1 VESELAEEI
10 VTTEAGLVGI
20 ATLPEE
26 GPVRHLPCLVILN
39 AGNMHRVGNGRISVT
54 LARRLAANGHMV
66 FRFDHAGVGDSAPRR
81 DATDLGVDETRAA
94 EIGDVLTLLERKY
107 GVRQFVV
114 YGLCSGAR
122 DGFRAAVK
130 DSRIVGLVQIDGF
143 AYRNVRYHLT
153 HFVSRLKEPRAL
165 YRSLGRMLSGRSSP
179 EAASSTKDMW
189 VQEWKEYPP
198 RAEVEDGYRK
208 LVERGVAMYV
218 VYTGSWQHEY
228 NYRRQ
233 FLDTYRSIE
242 FGDLLTLSYLPEA
255 EHTLPDP
262 AHRKMVLD
270 GVCDW
275 MGRIFGQDPGIAS

>member
-1 VESELAEEI
+1 VNSAVAEEI
-10 VTTEAGLVGI
+10 ITTSAGLVGI
-20 ATLPEE
+20 VTHPTAGTSGDLP
-26 GPVRHLPCLVILN
+26 GVVILN

-54 LARRLAANGHMV
+54 LARRLAGQGHV
-66 FRFDHAGVGDSAPRR
+66 VLRFDHAGVGDSAPRR

-94 EIGDVLTLLERKY
+94 EIADVLTLLERQY

-130 DSRIVGLVQIDGF
+130 DARIVGLVQIDGF

-153 HFVSRLKEPRAL
+153 HFVRRLREPRAL
-165 YRSLGRMLSGRSSP
+165 PRWLGRMLSGPRSP
-179 EAASSTKDMW
+179 EAASLETDMW

-233 FLDTYRSIE
+233 FLDTYRSID
-242 FGDLLTLSYLPEA
+242 FGDLLTLSYLPDA

-262 AHRKMVLD
+262 KHRTIVLE
-270 GVCDW
+270 GVCAW
-275 MGRIFGQDPGIAS
+275 MSRIFGHDRQASP